1 MNSRKESFIGKASE
15 NEMRVALSYK
25 ESADILFNSDSY
37 QDGIVLPYLFLIR
50 QFLELGLKYNIKNLI
65 EVSGRDNLKS
75 SLNTAHDL
83 ESIYNSF
90 IAHYKGAKKNL
101 KLSKLCDQEYLN
113 SLSELIGKIVP
124 LDNNSQG
131 FRYSVDK
138 ENKKIIEVDKTF
150 NLQEISD
157 LLEDSKNILA
167 NTVDVFGLD

>member
-15 NEMRVALSYK
+15 SEMRIALSYK

-37 QDGIVLPYLFLIR
+37 QDGIVLPYLFLVR
-50 QFLELGLKYNIKNLI
+50 QFLELGLKYNIKKLANSSEHNNFL
-65 EVSGRDNLKS
+65 S
-75 SLNTAHDL
+75 SLNNCHDL
-83 ESIYNSF
+83 KNIHNAF
-90 IAHYKGAKKNL
+90 IAHYKGSKENL
-101 KLSKLCDQEYLN
+101 KISKLCDQKYLN
-113 SLSELIGKIVP
+113 SLNELIGKIVP

-157 LLEDSKNILA
+157 LLEDAKVILA
-167 NTVDVFGLD
+167 SIDELFILD